1 MCFNWVVPIAWLSTK
16 VCFSDIK
23 EITKIYSQEEPET
36 MALDG
41 LFSDESKEPEPNFA
55 ASRTNLNYFSWNK
68 FLKLKSAKRTHIS
81 QRSDQPCNRT
91 QKVDKSNQNHQAE
104 SVNSTTLRRSRLSC
118 SLGMPE
124 SFCATESLIPAKT
137 PVVIAY
143 SPSTINRRKNTTCFE
158 AESKR

>member
-1 MCFNWVVPIAWLSTK
+1 
-16 VCFSDIK
+16 
-23 EITKIYSQEEPET
+23 

-41 LFSDESKEPEPNFA
+41 LCSDESKEPDPNFA